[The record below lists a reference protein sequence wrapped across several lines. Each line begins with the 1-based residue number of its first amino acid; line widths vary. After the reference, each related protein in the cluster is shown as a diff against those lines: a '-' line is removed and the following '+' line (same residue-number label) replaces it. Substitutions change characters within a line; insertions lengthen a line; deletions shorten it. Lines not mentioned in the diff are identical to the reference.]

1 MLPATVQSPG
11 FKWYSSLYCKGHCC
25 DSDISVYWWGRWD
38 DTEGLQKLW
47 WWTNSV
53 QTDRHLFV
61 ALPALRFSHCQ
72 KNPKF
77 YWSSNFSTAFKDHP
91 YFIACS
97 LLLLPLVCFSRELIL
112 WVHHNAQCKFP
123 TMNARHLSK
132 CWQQLSSLL
141 PDMCSVPA
149 GLSVLKSINPK
160 WLVF

>member
-1 MLPATVQSPG
+1 MVPATVQSPG
-11 FKWYSSLYCKGHCC
+11 FKWYSSLYVQGSLLWFGYFCVLMRKMGW
-25 DSDISVYWWGRWD
+25 YWRTAEALVID
-38 DTEGLQKLW
+38 RL
-47 WWTNSV
+47 SS
-53 QTDRHLFV
+53 DRHLFV
-61 ALPALRFSHCQ
+61 ALLALRFSHCQ
-72 KNPKF
+72 KTPKF

-123 TMNARHLSK
+123 TMNARHSSK

-141 PDMCSVPA
+141 PDMYSVPA